1 MGDRLRLAI
10 GVMGN
15 ASSLLLFTA
24 PILTFSRVIRKK
36 STEEFSCLPYIITL
50 LSCLIYTWY
59 GLPIVSYRWE
69 NFPIVTINGLGILLE
84 SSFIIIYF
92 WFATAKSKASYSKA
106 YLVITILD
114 DYACGKYE
122 TILNI
127 MRPQM
132 KIAALLIPVILVFCI
147 TVVISAFVFHDHHYR
162 KVFVGTVGLVA
173 AVTMYGSPLVVVR
186 QVIRTK
192 SVEFMPFYL
201 SLFSF
206 ISSSLWMIYGLLSH
220 DMFLAS
226 PNIAAAP
233 LGLLQLIVYCKY
245 RKRGIMEEP
254 NKWDIEKKEEKSK
267 QLQLVTDNNTN
278 DKS

>member
-92 WFATAKSKASYSKA
+92 WFATAKSK
-106 YLVITILD
+106 
-114 DYACGKYE
+114 
-122 TILNI
+122 
-127 MRPQM
+127 M